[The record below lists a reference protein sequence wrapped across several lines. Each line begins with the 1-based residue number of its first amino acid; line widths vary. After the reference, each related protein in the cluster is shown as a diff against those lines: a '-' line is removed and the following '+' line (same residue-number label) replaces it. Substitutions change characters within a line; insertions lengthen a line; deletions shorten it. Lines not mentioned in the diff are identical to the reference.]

1 MESKNVL
8 DPLEMTLKNMFF
20 NLGVYFRKEFAL

>member
-20 NLGVYFRKEFAL
+20 NLGVDYVHIML